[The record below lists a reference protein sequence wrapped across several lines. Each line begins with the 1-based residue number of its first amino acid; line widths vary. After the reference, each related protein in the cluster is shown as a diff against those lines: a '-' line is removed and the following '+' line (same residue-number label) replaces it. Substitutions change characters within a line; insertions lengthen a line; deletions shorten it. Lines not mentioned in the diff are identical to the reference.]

1 MDEAV
6 LGSSVVEF
14 LTAELIASEP
24 WGLTTREVAQVMAGR
39 NDAPDDVAAED
50 ALIDLLSD
58 GGVRRDDLGNGALW
72 RPAGGSAGDALA
84 GRSAATAGAR

>member
-1 MDEAV
+1 
-6 LGSSVVEF
+6 
-14 LTAELIASEP
+14 
-24 WGLTTREVAQVMAGR
+24 MAGR

-72 RPAGGSAGDALA
+72 RPASGSAGDALA
-84 GRSAATAGAR
+84 GRAAATAGAR